1 MILESYAEV
10 ASKQFTFGKTP
21 HQLVHCSRVPKNKNK
36 KYKHV
41 NQHTIPF
48 TKNQKLITC
57 WATTVS
63 CEFNW
68 IYQADFRLISLA
80 PAHASKWVAQIWGRG
95 SGELQPPS
103 PPRPVR
109 LWIYNFLIKQSLLFT
124 TLLLWC
130 FAGRNRD
137 NWQSWSWRVC
147 YHGRDSHTVSTPSV
161 CFHLCH

>member
-10 ASKQFTFGKTP
+10 DSKQFLSGKTP
-21 HQLVHCSRVPKNKNK
+21 HQLVQCSTVPLKK
-36 KYKHV
+36 KYKYV

-48 TKNQKLITC
+48 TNNQKFITC

-68 IYQADFRLISLA
+68 IYHAHFRLISIAA
-80 PAHASKWVAQIWGRG
+80 P
-95 SGELQPPS
+95 PPS
-103 PPRPVR
+103 FKSELPKFGGEGAAALLFPPRPVR
-109 LWIYNFLIKQSLLFT
+109 LWIYNLLIEQSLLFT
-124 TLLLWC
+124 TLLFWC

-147 YHGRDSHTVSTPSV
+147 YHGRDSQTVSTPSV